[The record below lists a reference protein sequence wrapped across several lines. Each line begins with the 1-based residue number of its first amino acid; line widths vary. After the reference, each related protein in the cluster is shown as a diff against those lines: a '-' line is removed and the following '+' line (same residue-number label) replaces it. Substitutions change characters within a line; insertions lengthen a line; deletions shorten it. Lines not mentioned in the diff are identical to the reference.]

1 MKILSSES
9 FSHIVYL
16 IQGQNYANIYAHL
29 CLQLDKRE
37 SDLFA
42 KIVLL
47 DNSAQWLAEEHD
59 YQQYTVATA
68 QEKEEVAFY
77 IDNIK
82 ESVLQKL
89 ANKSYTNELFRV
101 PSEDHIFWCRDVDG
115 KIRVVLTQW
124 GFSRVNAG
132 RDVDIIDFILN
143 QPRILTQ
150 QDVIVHVDYSNG
162 EPANEMPLDLTV
174 FGNTKPVTTD
184 GDGNYSLGKMFGG
197 TSFVIADNKTNKR
210 VEFVVENG
218 KNVYN
223 AIFDLYTDYSVT
235 VLNQKDE
242 PKRLFNIFINEES
255 FKTNDEGKVVVEN
268 IPLLSK
274 DTSIAV
280 VAESVSPSVYK
291 LNRDKVL
298 NDFIYRVPD
307 KPQPPPSPSNDD
319 TSVTIVSDSKKKD
332 EDMKS
337 NSEKQVKIHLL
348 DYDGKPLP
356 NLEVSVDTR
365 NGKLTGVTDAEGYV
379 SFPMNYFPNKKR
391 VKLHFLV
398 SEEYRQS
405 LINEK

>member
-68 QEKEEVAFY
+68 QEKEEIAFY

-101 PSEDHIFWCRDVDG
+101 PSEDHIFWYRDVDG

-210 VEFVVENG
+210 VEFVVENSN
-218 KNVYN
+218 NVYN

-242 PKRLFNIFINEES
+242 PKRLFDIFINEES

-274 DTSIAV
+274 DTSIVV

-307 KPQPPPSPSNDD
+307 KPQPTPSPSDDD
-319 TSVTIVSDSKKKD
+319 TSGTIVSDSKKKD
-332 EDMKS
+332 EDMKPD
-337 NSEKQVKIHLL
+337 SEKQVKIHLL

-379 SFPMNYFPNKKR
+379 SFPANYFPNKKR

-405 LINEK
+405 LINDK